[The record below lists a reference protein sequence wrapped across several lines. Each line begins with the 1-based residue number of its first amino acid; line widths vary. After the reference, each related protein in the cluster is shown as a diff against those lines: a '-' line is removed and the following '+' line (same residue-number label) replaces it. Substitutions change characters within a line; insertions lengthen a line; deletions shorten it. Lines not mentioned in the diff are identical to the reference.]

1 MTVPPAHV
9 AAQLASRLRD
19 DGIQVLFLQSLGR
32 MTLKP
37 VLHITTPIT
46 GLFIIFSMLNLKS
59 GLNYRHY
66 CALNDLYVQYFSI

>member
-9 AAQLASRLRD
+9 VAQLEAACVD

-32 MTLKP
+32 MPLSLF
-37 VLHITTPIT
+37 LHITTPIT
-46 GLFIIFSMLNLKS
+46 GLFIIFSCSISQS

-66 CALNDLYVQYFSI
+66 CALNDLLFNIFSI

>member
-9 AAQLASRLRD
+9 VAQLASACVD

-32 MTLKP
+32 MTLSLF
-37 VLHITTPIT
+37 LHITTPIT
-46 GLFIIFSMLNLKS
+46 GLFIIFSMSISQS

-66 CALNDLYVQYFSI
+66 CGLNDLYVNIFSI